1 MLSLMP
7 WPPGSHMF
15 IQMALRPSL
24 GQCHGPW
31 HPHAHPYS
39 RVAMFSPMP
48 RHLAP
53 TCSSTH
59 PYDHA
64 HPNAMAPGT
73 HMAQRA
79 LATAETSGDTE
90 SSERATDRGGYVTG
104 EVDIGVFS
112 SWKCRGL
119 LVVLSD
125 ISLVFKNSLIV
136 AGFGLKAG
144 GHQRAAS
151 QI

>member
-1 MLSLMP
+1 MKVSKLSSLAAVALSALSSAASSLT
-7 WPPGSHMF
+7 GSKF
-15 IQMALRPSL
+15 LVVFAVDP
-24 GQCHGPW
+24 
-31 HPHAHPYS
+31 
-39 RVAMFSPMP
+39 
-48 RHLAP
+48 
-53 TCSSTH
+53 
-59 PYDHA
+59 
-64 HPNAMAPGT
+64 
-73 HMAQRA
+73 
-79 LATAETSGDTE
+79 
-90 SSERATDRGGYVTG
+90 GGYVTG

-136 AGFGLKAG
+136 PGFGLKAG